1 MQIIDD
7 SSDNQISGS
16 FVQTIGFFD
25 GVHCGHQYLLRQVTD
40 EAARRG
46 LKSMVVTFRLP
57 PRQVLDPKSS
67 IPLLT
72 TLQEKLRLI
81 EQCGIDS
88 VALLDFTPEL
98 AETGARRYMERT
110 LRSRLH
116 GKALVI
122 GYDNR
127 FGKRDGNGFAEYRQ
141 YGEELGLEVIQALP
155 LPAKYCL
162 QASST
167 VVRNALAEGD
177 IVTATCILGRPYSI
191 SGTVTH
197 GQAIGRAIGFPTANI
212 TLDSSEKLV
221 PKTGVYAT
229 TVTVGN
235 SCFGGML
242 YIGKRPSIRSCS
254 EPRMEVNLFDFNE
267 EIYGCRICVN
277 IISRIR
283 DEQQFESLDL
293 LQAQLAKDK
302 EQAIKLVRK

>member
-1 MQIIDD
+1 MIDD
-7 SSDNQISGS
+7 SFDSPVSGF

-46 LKSMVVTFRLP
+46 LKSMVVTFRQP
-57 PRQVLDPKSS
+57 PRQVLDPKNS
-67 IPLLT
+67 IPQLT
-72 TLQEKLRLI
+72 TLQEKLCLI

-88 VALLDFTPEL
+88 VALLDFTLEL
-98 AETGARRYMERT
+98 AEMDARRYMEET
-110 LRSRLH
+110 LRNRLH

-127 FGKRDGNGFAEYRQ
+127 FGKRDGNGFAEYKQ
-141 YGEELGLEVIQALP
+141 YGEELGIEIIQALP
-155 LPAKYCL
+155 LPAKYRL

-177 IVTATCILGRPYSI
+177 IVTATRVLGRPYSI

-197 GQAIGRAIGFPTANI
+197 GQAIGRVIGFPTANI
-212 TLDSSEKLV
+212 IPDSSDKLV
-221 PKTGVYAT
+221 PKAGVYAT

-242 YIGKRPSIRSCS
+242 YIGDRPSVRSYP
-254 EPRMEVNLFDFNE
+254 EPRIEVNLFDFNE
-267 EIYGCRICVN
+267 EIYGCHICVD

-293 LQAQLAKDK
+293 LRAQLAKDK